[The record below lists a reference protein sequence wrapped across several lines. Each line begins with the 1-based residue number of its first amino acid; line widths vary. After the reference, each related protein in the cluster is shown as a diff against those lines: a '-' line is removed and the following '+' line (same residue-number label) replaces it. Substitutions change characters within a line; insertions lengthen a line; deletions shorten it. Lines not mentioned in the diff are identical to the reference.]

1 MGFPKWQKK
10 EENSSGTGYI
20 YRSMKKHEKITIAGI
35 VINTVLFAVKLL
47 GGIISGSLA
56 LLSDSFNSLTDIISS
71 IAIFLAIR
79 IGSKKADLDHPFGHR
94 RAEPIAGL
102 VVAIFAAILGFEV
115 VKNAFEGFFD
125 PKPMTVNALIFAVI
139 LGGIA
144 LKLYLFILFRVEAWK
159 SRSPALAASSMDY
172 RNDLLVS
179 FSVLVGIGFGRI
191 GIRIADNVVALFIGL
206 FIIYSGFR
214 IGVENVDYL
223 MGKRPPEE
231 ILERLTGKAL
241 TVQGVKNLNE
251 VKAHFLGNYI
261 HVEVHI
267 EVDKELSTERSHRI
281 AEDVQDLLQED
292 ETVDHAFVHVDP
304 V

>member
-1 MGFPKWQKK
+1 MAKK
-10 EENSSGTGYI
+10 SGNSRTTVYI
-20 YRSMKKHEKITIAGI
+20 YRKVKKHEKITIAGI
-35 VINTVLFAVKLL
+35 VINAVLFAVKLL
-47 GGIISGSLA
+47 GGILSGSLA
-56 LLSDSFNSLTDIISS
+56 LLSDSFNSLNDIIASV
-71 IAIFLAIR
+71 AIFLAVR

-102 VVAIFAAILGFEV
+102 IVAIFAAILGFEV

-125 PKPMTVNALIFAVI
+125 PKPVTVSGLIYAVI

-144 LKLYLFILFRVEAWK
+144 LKLFLFILFRVEARK
-159 SRSPALAASSMDY
+159 SRSPAFAASSMDY

-179 FSVLVGIGFGRI
+179 FSVLVGIGFGRV

-214 IGVENVDYL
+214 IGIENVDYL
-223 MGKRPPEE
+223 MGKRPPED
-231 ILERLTGKAL
+231 IIRRLTGKAL
-241 TVQGVKNLNE
+241 TVQGVKDLNE

-267 EVDKELSTERSHRI
+267 EVDKDLSTERSHRI
-281 AEDVQDLLQED
+281 ARDVQDLLQED

>member
-10 EENSSGTGYI
+10 EGNSGKTGYI
-20 YRSMKKHEKITIAGI
+20 YRSVKKHEKITIAGI
-35 VINTVLFAVKLL
+35 VINTVLFTIKLI
-47 GGIISGSLA
+47 GGILSGSLA

-79 IGSKKADLDHPFGHR
+79 IGAKKADLDHPFGHR

-125 PKPMTVNALIFAVI
+125 PKPITVNALIFAVI

-144 LKLYLFILFRVEAWK
+144 LKLYLFILFRVEARK
-159 SRSPALAASSMDY
+159 SRSPALLASSMDY

-231 ILERLTGKAL
+231 IIERLTGKAL